1 MNEYF
6 AILLQNFRHCVR
18 VGYVR
23 TLAMNIAV
31 ASHSS
36 TVSTIFS
43 DRMHMPE
50 WGKKMSKFVTN
61 KVRILLV

>member
-1 MNEYF
+1 
-6 AILLQNFRHCVR
+6 VR
-18 VGYVR
+18 VSYVH